1 MPFSEATKLEAKRRA
16 HFSCVVCHQP
26 FVEVHHIIP
35 QAAGG
40 SDDLENAAPLCASC
54 HDLLGGNPDKRK
66 QIREM
71 RDLWYELCETRF
83 RDSPTL
89 KLAEA
94 VEDIKNHQH
103 EQGALLS
110 EIKGLLG
117 VFYNNQSQNVM
128 LASTTSQLS
137 SLSGVTI
144 PPDYIRNRTD
154 EPPKFYSDDFP
165 PDLVRI
171 YHLDQRRNARDCVLR
186 CFQHLSFYSYNYAT
200 SYIRS
205 PSTRQ
210 VPHLV

>member
-16 HFSCVVCHQP
+16 HFSCVICRQA

-54 HDLLGGNPDKRK
+54 HDLFGGNPEKRK
-66 QIREM
+66 QLREM

-83 RDSPTL
+83 RDSPNL

-117 VFYNNQSQNVM
+117 VFYNNQSQNI
-128 LASTTSQLS
+128 LAASTVSQIS

-144 PPDYIRNRTD
+144 PNYPIQRTD
-154 EPPKFYSDDFP
+154 EPPKLYSDDFP
-165 PDLVRI
+165 SGFRPDLPPR
-171 YHLDQRRNARDCVLR
+171 
-186 CFQHLSFYSYNYAT
+186 
-200 SYIRS
+200 
-205 PSTRQ
+205 PKK
-210 VPHLV
+210 